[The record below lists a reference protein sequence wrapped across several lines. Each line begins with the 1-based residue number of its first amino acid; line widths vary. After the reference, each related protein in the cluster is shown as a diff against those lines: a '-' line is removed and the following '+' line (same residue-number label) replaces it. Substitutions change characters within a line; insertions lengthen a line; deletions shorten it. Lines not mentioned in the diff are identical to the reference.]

1 MKDLSKRDI
10 LNIVKESNK
19 ETLEEY
25 FPSDADELSRAR
37 KENLARYQSF
47 VSSAK
52 NFLDQITEKAKG
64 DYENGIINDS
74 DINYLINDHLNKAV
88 QTIEYIKV
96 SLLAL
101 KRNEAPPV
109 NPIDMLQT
117 GKQSL
122 ARYQSFILGASNF
135 FDQIIEKAKTDY
147 ENGIINDPDI
157 DYLINDQLERAMQ
170 AVEYV
175 KASLI
180 ALKGA
185 GIKPGEKGPI
195 YPTSRYEE

>member
-25 FPSDADELSRAR
+25 FPSDADNLSRAR

-64 DYENGIINDS
+64 
-74 DINYLINDHLNKAV
+74 
-88 QTIEYIKV
+88 
-96 SLLAL
+96 
-101 KRNEAPPV
+101 
-109 NPIDMLQT
+109 
-117 GKQSL
+117 
-122 ARYQSFILGASNF
+122 
-135 FDQIIEKAKTDY
+135 DY